1 MVTRSGNRLR
11 EHPPADLPPHPGIQ
25 PRRPPSRPPSSAP
38 GAGTPPRP
46 RPTSSRST
54 APRRARERPRSE
66 VRRARR
72 DSAGRPTRLTPL
84 GTALAVTATVALFVG
99 ATLVTGFL
107 APRSPSGDAPPA
119 TVTVVANRQAAS
131 VTFDKTGGWLA
142 DDNDGTV
149 RHFDPATGASIGQPV
164 QIGGRPISVVAAY
177 GRIWVADTANSEVY
191 RINPVTSKVVGAPE
205 PVAQGPVSL
214 AAGDG
219 GVWVASLLS
228 GTVSLLDP
236 RTGSLVASSALP
248 DGAVRIMVG
257 PGGVWVSGQTDSLTR
272 VDPRPAGV
280 SLVWRSVRVGQ
291 GPIGVTAGD
300 GSVWV
305 ANVQSGSVS
314 RVDPSTVRVTA
325 TYNLNGAGA
334 VSSDPEMLAV
344 WQGRLWVGSGQQ
356 NAVVAID
363 PSTGSRIGGTVST
376 PGIVRQMVLD
386 TGGTLWATT
395 ANPGT
400 VVRFS

>member
-1 MVTRSGNRLR
+1 
-11 EHPPADLPPHPGIQ
+11 
-25 PRRPPSRPPSSAP
+25 
-38 GAGTPPRP
+38 
-46 RPTSSRST
+46 
-54 APRRARERPRSE
+54 
-66 VRRARR
+66 VRRARQAA
-72 DSAGRPTRLTPL
+72 DGRPTRLTPL
-84 GTALAVTATVALFVG
+84 GTAVAVTATAALFVG
-99 ATLVTGFL
+99 AALVTGFL
-107 APRSPSGDAPPA
+107 APSSPSPDAPPA
-119 TVTVVANRQAAS
+119 TVTVVASHRAAS

-142 DDNDGTV
+142 DDQDGTV
-149 RHFDPATGASIGQPV
+149 RHFDPATGATIGRPV
-164 QIGGRPISVVAAY
+164 QIGGRPISVVAGF
-177 GRIWVADTANSEVY
+177 GRIWVADTANSEVF
-191 RINPVTSKVVGAPE
+191 RINPVTSKLVGAPE

-228 GTVSLLDP
+228 GTVSMLDP
-236 RTGSLVASSALP
+236 RTGALVASSALP

-257 PGGVWVSGQTDSLTR
+257 PDGVWVSGQTDSLTR

-280 SLVWRSVRVGQ
+280 SLRWRSVRVGQ

-314 RVDPSTVRVTA
+314 RVDPSAVRVTT

-344 WQGRLWVGSGQQ
+344 WQGKLWVAGGQQ

-363 PSTGSRIGGTVST
+363 PTTGNRIGSTVST
-376 PGIVRQMVLD
+376 PGIVRQMVVD
-386 TGGTLWATT
+386 AGGTLWATT
-395 ANPGT
+395 ANPGS